1 MAESREYI
9 SREEE
14 LGSVN
19 ISEEV
24 LAAIAGAAAL
34 DVEGVGA
41 LGSGLGSDVAA
52 MVNRKVLSKGVRISV
67 EEDRVS
73 VDISL
78 MVKYGYVVPDVARG
92 VQDAV
97 SSAVENTSGLQVA
110 CVNVTVA
117 GVMFQKEVQKT
128 GEPGLKGSGSVFAP
142 SRKSASLFQGTRV

>member
-34 DVEGVGA
+34 ETEGVSA

-52 MVNRKVLSKGVRISV
+52 MVHRKVLSKGVRVSV
-67 EEDRVS
+67 DEDRVS

-78 MVKYGYVVPDVARG
+78 MVRYGQPIPEVAEK
-92 VQDAV
+92 VQAAV
-97 SSAVENTSGLQVA
+97 SGAVEAMAGFGVKA
-110 CVNVTVA
+110 VNVHVG
-117 GVMFQKEVQKT
+117 GVSFQ
-128 GEPGLKGSGSVFAP
+128 
-142 SRKSASLFQGTRV
+142 

>member
-34 DVEGVGA
+34 DTEGVSA

-52 MVNRKVLSKGVRISV
+52 MVNRKVLSKGVRVSV
-67 EEDRVS
+67 EEDKVM
-73 VDISL
+73 VDITL
-78 MVKYGYVVPDVARG
+78 LVKYGYVVPDVARN
-92 VQDAV
+92 VQESI

-117 GVMFQKEVQKT
+117 GVAFQK
-128 GEPGLKGSGSVFAP
+128 
-142 SRKSASLFQGTRV
+142 

>member
-24 LAAIAGAAAL
+24 LSAIAGAAAL

-52 MVNRKVLSKGVRISV
+52 MVNRKVLSKGVRVSV
-67 EEDRVS
+67 EEDKVM
-73 VDISL
+73 VDITL
-78 MVKYGYVVPDVARG
+78 MVKYGYVVPDVARA
-92 VQDAV
+92 VQDAIA
-97 SSAVENTSGLQVA
+97 SAVENTSGLQVA
-110 CVNVTVA
+110 NVNVTVA
-117 GVMFQKEVQKT
+117 GVTFQK
-128 GEPGLKGSGSVFAP
+128 
-142 SRKSASLFQGTRV
+142 

>member
-24 LAAIAGAAAL
+24 LAAIAGAAAM

-52 MVNRKVLSKGVRISV
+52 MVNRKTLSKGVHLAV
-67 EEDRVS
+67 DDDQVQ
-73 VDISL
+73 VDIAV
-78 MVKYGYVVPDVARG
+78 MVKYGFVVPEVARA
-92 VQDAV
+92 VQDAIM
-97 SSAVENTSGLQVA
+97 SAVENTSGLKVS

-117 GVMFQKEVQKT
+117 GVTFQK
-128 GEPGLKGSGSVFAP
+128 
-142 SRKSASLFQGTRV
+142 

>member
-24 LAAIAGAAAL
+24 LAAIAGAAAI

-52 MVNRKVLSKGVRISV
+52 MVNRKTLSKGVHLAV
-67 EEDRVS
+67 DGDQVQ
-73 VDISL
+73 VDIAV
-78 MVKYGYVVPDVARG
+78 MVKYGYVVPEVARA
-92 VQDAV
+92 VQDAIM
-97 SSAVENTSGLQVA
+97 SAVENTSGLKVS

-117 GVMFQKEVQKT
+117 GVTFQK
-128 GEPGLKGSGSVFAP
+128 
-142 SRKSASLFQGTRV
+142 

>member
-34 DVEGVGA
+34 DTEGVSA

-52 MVNRKVLSKGVRISV
+52 MVNRKVLSKGVRVSV
-67 EEDRVS
+67 EEDKVM
-73 VDISL
+73 VDITL
-78 MVKYGYVVPDVARG
+78 LVKYGYVVRDVARN
-92 VQDAV
+92 VQESI

-117 GVMFQKEVQKT
+117 GVAFQK
-128 GEPGLKGSGSVFAP
+128 
-142 SRKSASLFQGTRV
+142 

>member
-41 LGSGLGSDVAA
+41 LGSGLGSDVATG
-52 MVNRKVLSKGVRISV
+52 RCSR
-67 EEDRVS
+67 RVCG
-73 VDISL
+73 SL
-78 MVKYGYVVPDVARG
+78 WRRTGCLW
-92 VQDAV
+92 
-97 SSAVENTSGLQVA
+97 TS
-110 CVNVTVA
+110 
-117 GVMFQKEVQKT
+117 
-128 GEPGLKGSGSVFAP
+128 P
-142 SRKSASLFQGTRV
+142 